1 MEVLSIKYIFM
12 KLKGK
17 VAIVTG
23 GARDLGRAISVKLAS
38 EGAKVVINYF
48 DNPEDALE
56 TLKMV
61 QESGSEGIIV
71 QGDMTKAD
79 DVKRL
84 FDEGIKSFGNEIHVL
99 VNVVG
104 GIVGRKTITEQD
116 EDWYQFLMDV
126 NMKSCWL
133 CTREAVP
140 YMPEGSAIVNFSS
153 LAARDGGGPGA
164 SLYATAK
171 GAVMTFTR
179 LWPKNLVLKE
189 FVSMHWLR
197 EPLQLR
203 STIVQYTRNRE
214 RMKGIYPL
222 RREGDAGD
230 VADLVLFLAS
240 ADSDYLTG
248 TNIDINGGMA
258 FYVSK
263 IHPNK
268 NPCHKLLQGF
278 FIFRPNI
285 YCLFQLIAK
294 TFQLGIF
301 VSPVFF
307 HFDKHFEKTFFRKT
321 IPNLYELQFLLFQ
334 RFSAMSDNNPFL

>member
-1 MEVLSIKYIFM
+1 M
-12 KLKGK
+12 KLEGK
-17 VAIVTG
+17 VAIITG

-48 DNPEDALE
+48 DNPEDAQE

-61 QESGSEGIIV
+61 QDAGSEGIIV
-71 QGDMTKAD
+71 QGDMTKSE
-79 DVKRL
+79 DVKRF
-84 FDEGIKSFGNEIHVL
+84 FDAGVAAYGSKIDVL

-104 GIVGRKTITEQD
+104 GICGRKQITEQD
-116 EDWYQFLMDV
+116 EVWYNLLMDV

-133 CTREAVP
+133 CTREVVP
-140 YMPEGSAIVNFSS
+140 YMTDGGAIVNFSS

-179 LWPKNLVLKE
+179 CMAKELGPKGIRVNALA
-189 FVSMHWLR
+189 
-197 EPLQLR
+197 PG
-203 STIVQYTRNRE
+203 TIATSFHDRFNTPENRE

-230 VADLVLFLAS
+230 IADLVLFLAC

-258 FYVSK
+258 FS
-263 IHPNK
+263 
-268 NPCHKLLQGF
+268 
-278 FIFRPNI
+278 
-285 YCLFQLIAK
+285 
-294 TFQLGIF
+294 
-301 VSPVFF
+301 
-307 HFDKHFEKTFFRKT
+307 
-321 IPNLYELQFLLFQ
+321 
-334 RFSAMSDNNPFL
+334 